1 MFANTLSIAPAALR
15 SPYAAAA
22 ARVQPIRPV
31 VVREPSNESFAPAQR
46 QTARAAETR
55 YTPSTKDTG
64 GDDLYLRNGKLPKTS
79 SSAYQAAF
87 SVDRQDSL
95 ELQIRTADGDI
106 ATISL
111 AQSQSSSASV
121 QASTSKKGAT
131 VALDTQDS
139 SSLNVQMAVQGEI
152 DADETKSINALVQQ
166 INGIA
171 QDFFAG
177 DVQQAMDAATH
188 INISQQSS
196 GELSAFSVDLR
207 STEVHKAVTAY
218 QSVADSWMPQP
229 RGSTPVSPPPP
240 PPAQESAVQVPQA
253 VGVGDTFMQ
262 RMQAL
267 IHQFMPSFQDMI
279 QPKDASTPAEL
290 TQELLQKNS
299 AGYAENAD
307 VIAA

>member
-31 VVREPSNESFAPAQR
+31 VVREPSNESFTPAQR
-46 QTARAAETR
+46 QTARAAETS
-55 YTPSTKDTG
+55 YTPGTKAAA

-95 ELQIRTADGDI
+95 ELQVRTADGDI

-111 AQSQSSSASV
+111 AQNQSSSATI
-121 QASTSKKGAT
+121 QASAGKKGAMLT
-131 VALDTQDS
+131 LDMKDS
-139 SSLNVQMAVQGEI
+139 SSLNVQMAVQGEL
-152 DADETKSINALVQQ
+152 DADETESINALVQQ

-177 DVQQAMDAATH
+177 DMQQAMDAATH
-188 INISQQSS
+188 INIGQQSS

-207 STEVHKAVTAY
+207 STEVRKAVTAY
-218 QSVADSWMPQP
+218 QDIADAW
-229 RGSTPVSPPPP
+229 TPPPKGP
-240 PPAQESAVQVPQA
+240 TPTLTSAPAPENATQNPPAT
-253 VGVGDTFMQ
+253 GVGDTFMQ

-267 IHQFMPSFQDMI
+267 IDQFMPSFQDMI
-279 QPKDASTPAEL
+279 KPRDASAQPEL
-290 TQELLQKNS
+290 TQEVVQDMQKMP
-299 AGYAENAD
+299 A
-307 VIAA
+307 